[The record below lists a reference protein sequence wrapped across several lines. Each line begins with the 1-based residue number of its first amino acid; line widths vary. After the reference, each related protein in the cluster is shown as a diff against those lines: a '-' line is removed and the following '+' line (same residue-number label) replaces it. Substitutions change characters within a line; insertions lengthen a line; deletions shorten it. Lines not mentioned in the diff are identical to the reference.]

1 MWGKPA
7 YELIS
12 LLVSQPV
19 MHISDN
25 VVVKAFILAII
36 KFQVI
41 VVDIIILVANEC
53 FFSANV
59 TASSQLE
66 LNPCHYS
73 ARPLWAVAM

>member
-19 MHISDN
+19 MHITDKA
-25 VVVKAFILAII
+25 VVKAFTLAII

-41 VVDIIILVANEC
+41 VVIIILVANEC
-53 FFSANV
+53 FFSAYV

-66 LNPCHYS
+66 PNPCHYS